1 MTEKSDK
8 KDLKKHLNIPPK
20 LKKKESDLHT
30 TYKVI
35 KKIVKKINK
44 IGDDCLFFC

>member
-20 LKKKESDLHT
+20 LKKRKRFAYYLQSHQENG
-30 TYKVI
+30 
-35 KKIVKKINK
+35 KKNK
-44 IGDDCLFFC
+44 